1 MVIVTKKNPY
11 KFTIGFKKNNVS
23 HQKAADILN
32 TTEDKAD
39 LIANAVLSYLGEN
52 ESSEPVDSA
61 SLHVMTETIVSREI
75 EKVQK
80 INPIQEEKREE
91 AVIDI
96 SDSGEEGMNLDEQ
109 VMEHITDAL
118 DLFRS
123 R

>member
-1 MVIVTKKNPY
+1 MTKKNPY

-23 HQKAADILN
+23 HQKVADILN

-39 LIANAVLSYLGEN
+39 LIANAVLSYFGGN

-61 SLHVMTETIVSREI
+61 SLHLMIETIVKREI

>member
-61 SLHVMTETIVSREI
+61 SLHLMIETIVKREI

>member
-52 ESSEPVDSA
+52 ESSERVDSA
-61 SLHVMTETIVSREI
+61 SLHLMIETIVKREI

>member
-1 MVIVTKKNPY
+1 MTKKNPY

-32 TTEDKAD
+32 TIEDKAD

-61 SLHVMTETIVSREI
+61 SLHLMIETIVKREI

-80 INPIQEEKREE
+80 NNPIQEEKREE
-91 AVIDI
+91 VVIDI
-96 SDSGEEGMNLDEQ
+96 SDSEEEMHLDEQ

>member
-61 SLHVMTETIVSREI
+61 SLQLMIETIVKREI

>member
-61 SLHVMTETIVSREI
+61 SLHLMIETIVKREI
-75 EKVQK
+75 ETVQK

>member
-1 MVIVTKKNPY
+1 MTKKNPY

-23 HQKAADILN
+23 HQKVTDILN

-61 SLHVMTETIVSREI
+61 SLHLMIETIVKREI